1 MSKLWTEVA
10 WSKEEIENL
19 CDFNVTTMTEDELSE
34 RYDQLDCLLTDI
46 VNDSE
51 NDDISNEQLDFLD
64 EMYLLVDEAMNKIY
78 P

>member
-19 CDFNVTTMTEDELSE
+19 CDFDVTTMTEDELSE